1 VAEPARIP
9 EPDPAVEPA
18 STPPGS
24 AEAPRI
30 AASPSGPR
38 ARGMGRGLA
47 AILSSNPRQETPEDA
62 GLREVAV
69 SLVRPNPTQP
79 RTEFDEDALIALSE
93 SIGSR
98 GLLQPIVV
106 RPLPGG
112 TYELVAGERRL
123 RASRMAGLETIPA
136 IVRETDEG
144 DRLELALIE
153 NMAREDL
160 NAVEEARACATLVD
174 DLGLSKEE
182 VGKRVGRSRVA
193 ISNMIRT
200 LELPDE
206 VLAMIERGELSAG
219 HGRALLM
226 CRDHAERLRLARRA
240 RDEGWSVRVTEDR
253 AREAE
258 NSGRAR
264 REPVVIH
271 PDLEDSIAAAEDSLS
286 AALGREVRIKPRA
299 GGYRVELDLEHPRE
313 GVELAEQILKRH
325 GG

>member
-1 VAEPARIP
+1 
-9 EPDPAVEPA
+9 
-18 STPPGS
+18 
-24 AEAPRI
+24 
-30 AASPSGPR
+30 
-38 ARGMGRGLA
+38 MGRGLA
-47 AILSSNPRQETPEDA
+47 AILSSGPREDATAEA

-79 RTEFDEDALIALSE
+79 RTEFDEDALVSLSQSIAA
-93 SIGSR
+93 R
-98 GLLQPIVV
+98 GVLQPVVV

-112 TYELVAGERRL
+112 TYELIAGERRL
-123 RASRMAGLETIPA
+123 RASRMAGLETVPA
-136 IVRETDEG
+136 IVRETDET

-160 NAVEEARACATLVD
+160 NPIEEARACATLVD

-193 ISNMIRT
+193 ISNMIRA

-206 VLAMIERGELSAG
+206 VLAMMERGELSAG

-226 CRDHAERLRLARRA
+226 CRDHSERLRLARRA
-240 RDEGWSVRVTEDR
+240 RDEGWSVRVTEDK

-258 NSGRAR
+258 GSPRATR
-264 REPVVIH
+264 APVVIH
-271 PDLEDSIAAAEDSLS
+271 PDLEDSIAAAEDALS
-286 AALGREVRIKPRA
+286 AALGREVRIRPRR

-313 GVELAEQILKRH
+313 GVEMAEHILRRH
-325 GG
+325 S